1 MEFGPMRPF
10 ALVFAAAALM
20 VGPAFATDRVSLA
33 FQGANVPGAPSLAP
47 QSAPSAQPAAL
58 LAVQKVIARQIEA
71 VRQADAKAAFSVV
84 SPKLRKQFT
93 TDVAYLKVVNRQFPA
108 IADARIV
115 AFGDLKKTSFGLAQ
129 LVEISD
135 SSGQP
140 WMALFLVD
148 PGKAGQW
155 RIANV
160 VMIKVPAQEA

>member
-1 MEFGPMRPF
+1 MRPF

-20 VGPAFATDRVSLA
+20 VTPVFAADRVSLA
-33 FQGANVPGAPSLAP
+33 FQGADAASAPRHPA
-47 QSAPSAQPAAL
+47 QSALGAQPAST
-58 LAVQKVIARQIEA
+58 LAVQKVIARQIDA
-71 VRQADAKAAFSVV
+71 VRQADAKTAFSVV

-93 TDVAYLKVVNRQFPA
+93 TDTAYLKVVNRQFPA

-115 AFGDLKKTSFGLAQ
+115 AFGELKKTSFGLTQ

-140 WMALFLVD
+140 WMAFFLVD
-148 PGKAGQW
+148 AGKAGQW

-160 VMIKVPAQEA
+160 VMIKMPAQEA